1 VEADAGRREVPLDR
15 GDRRGGK
22 ERPQLCQWLL
32 RLTLLVP
39 DIQEAIIDGR
49 QAKGMQLE
57 ELTKAMP
64 RAWLGQRKLIRHVTI
79 A

>member
-1 VEADAGRREVPLDR
+1 
-15 GDRRGGK
+15 
-22 ERPQLCQWLL
+22 
-32 RLTLLVP
+32 VP